1 MAQINL
7 NGKDVM
13 GPQKAAIFLLMMGE
27 EYTSE
32 VFKKLEPDEI
42 SRLVSYMSEIK
53 SVPQHVLT
61 QIMEEFLGY
70 IENEGQLMVEGASFL
85 ENVAG
90 GALGKERA
98 KAVYKELG
106 KTRKNLPFSYLDSI
120 DNNIV
125 VNIIKGEHP
134 QTIALILASLKSE
147 RAAKILSD
155 LPEKIQADVAMR
167 IVQMDHVPNEVIQEV
182 DQMLQKDVRGLGD
195 SGSTEVGGTMV
206 LANILNAIDMG
217 SEEQILSSIEE
228 QDEQM
233 AEEVRRLMFV
243 FEDLLKVDDRGFR
256 EILKHVDRQ
265 ELTVALRT
273 ASEELKQKIFNNLSE
288 RAVTM
293 LREDMEIMG
302 PVRISHVEQ
311 AQQKILWVARQLES
325 EGKLILGK
333 VSEDTLV

>member
-1 MAQINL
+1 MAQIKL
-7 NGKDVM
+7 NGKDVT

-53 SVPQHVLT
+53 SVPKHVLT
-61 QIMEEFLGY
+61 QIMEEFLGN

-106 KTRKNLPFSYLDSI
+106 KSRKNAPFSYLDSI

-125 VNIIKGEHP
+125 VNLIKGEHP
-134 QTIALILASLKSE
+134 QTIALILASLKSG
-147 RAAKILSD
+147 RAAEILSG
-155 LPEKIQADVAMR
+155 LPEEIQTDVAMR

-182 DQMLQKDVRGLGD
+182 DQMLHKDVRGLGD

-206 LANILNAIDMG
+206 LANILNKIDRG

-228 QDEQM
+228 QNEQV

-273 ASEELKQKIFNNLSE
+273 ASEELKQKIFSNLSE
-288 RAVTM
+288 RAVAM
-293 LREDMEIMG
+293 LSEDMEIMG

-311 AQQKILWVARQLES
+311 AQQRILRVARQLES

>member
-1 MAQINL
+1 MAKIKL
-7 NGKDVM
+7 NGKDVK

-27 EYTSE
+27 KYTSE

-42 SRLVSYMSEIK
+42 TMLVSYMSEIK

-61 QIMEEFLGY
+61 QIMEEFLGN
-70 IENEGQLMVEGASFL
+70 IENEDQLMVEGASFL

-125 VNIIKGEHP
+125 VNLIKGEHP
-134 QTIALILASLKSE
+134 QTIALILASLKSG
-147 RAAKILSD
+147 RAAKILSE
-155 LPEKIQADVAMR
+155 LPEKMQADVAMR
-167 IVQMDHVPNEVIQEV
+167 IVQMDHVPKEVIQEV

-195 SGSTEVGGTMV
+195 SGSTEVGGSMV
-206 LANILNAIDMG
+206 LANILNEIDMG

-243 FEDLLKVDDRGFR
+243 FENLLKVDDRGFR
-256 EILKHVDRQ
+256 EILKYVDRQ

-302 PVRISHVEQ
+302 PVRISQVEQ
-311 AQQKILWVARQLES
+311 AQQKILMVARQLES

>member
-1 MAQINL
+1 MAQIKL
-7 NGKDVM
+7 NGKDVT

-32 VFKKLEPDEI
+32 VFKKLQPDEI

-61 QIMEEFLGY
+61 QIMEEFLGN

-98 KAVYKELG
+98 QAVYKELG
-106 KTRKNLPFSYLDSI
+106 KSRKNAPFSYLDSI

-125 VNIIKGEHP
+125 VNLIKGEHP
-134 QTIALILASLKSE
+134 QTIALILASLKSG
-147 RAAKILSD
+147 RAAEILSG
-155 LPEKIQADVAMR
+155 LPEEIQTDVAMR
-167 IVQMDHVPNEVIQEV
+167 IVQMDHVPSEVIQEV
-182 DQMLQKDVRGLGD
+182 DQMLHKDVRCLGG
-195 SGSTEVGGTMV
+195 SGSKEVDGTMV
-206 LANILNAIDMG
+206 LANILHKIDRG

-228 QDEQM
+228 QDERM
-233 AEEVRRLMFV
+233 AEEVRQLMFI

-273 ASEELKQKIFNNLSE
+273 ASEELKQKIFSNLSE
-288 RAVTM
+288 RAVAM
-293 LREDMEIMG
+293 LTEDMEIMG
-302 PVRISHVEQ
+302 PVRISYVEQ
-311 AQQKILWVARQLES
+311 AQHKILRVARQLES